1 MFQNKEPC
9 DLWLQVQHSVLPILL
24 RGTEFHLRNREE
36 GSFLL
41 SAVKDLGLW
50 SFVMSEIPFEIVFS
64 KFCVLH
70 DNAARKGA

>member
-1 MFQNKEPC
+1 M
-9 DLWLQVQHSVLPILL
+9 
-24 RGTEFHLRNREE
+24 RNREE

-70 DNAARKGA
+70 DNAARKGV